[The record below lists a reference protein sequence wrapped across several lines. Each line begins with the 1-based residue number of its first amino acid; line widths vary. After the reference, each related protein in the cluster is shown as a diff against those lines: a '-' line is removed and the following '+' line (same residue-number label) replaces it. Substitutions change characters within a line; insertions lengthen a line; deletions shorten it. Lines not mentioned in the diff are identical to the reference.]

1 MTNIQKQAERL
12 LARYLRSYREKNLQD
27 IGPVLDVWFAII
39 DRVR

>member
-12 LARYLRSYREKNLQD
+12 LARYLRSSKSKDLQD
-27 IGPVLDVWFAII
+27 IGPVLDVWFRII